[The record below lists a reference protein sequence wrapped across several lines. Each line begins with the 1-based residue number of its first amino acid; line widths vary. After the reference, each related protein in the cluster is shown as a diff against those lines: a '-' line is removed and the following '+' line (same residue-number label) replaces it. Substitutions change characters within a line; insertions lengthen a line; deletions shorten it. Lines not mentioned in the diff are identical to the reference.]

1 MYPWTKV
8 YLIWQTS
15 DFVGPNFPK
24 ENMNDKNFEKINIK
38 IKISIYMVIYLC
50 TKFQSV

>member
-1 MYPWTKV
+1 MYPWTKFH
-8 YLIWQTS
+8 LIWQTF

-38 IKISIYMVIYLC
+38 IEISIYMVIYLC
-50 TKFQSV
+50 TIFQSV